1 MNKFCDINKSINVGF
16 YSSIVLMILT
26 YIILPQI
33 KNLDYTKL
41 LFLFVVFFVISTSMD
56 YFNYCY
62 TECKS
67 ISSSLKYG
75 LFTVSLI
82 YLFITLFF
90 KPSYV
95 NIVINNNE
103 IVSIILNIL
112 FLTGLHY
119 YLCDIRN
126 N

>member
-1 MNKFCDINKSINVGF
+1 MNKFCDLNKSINVGF
-16 YSSIVLMILT
+16 YSSIILMILT

-33 KNLDYTKL
+33 KQLDYTKL

-67 ISSSLKYG
+67 VTSSLKYG

-82 YLFITLFF
+82 YLFLTLFL
-90 KPSYV
+90 KPLD
-95 NIVINNNE
+95 NKIFMNNNE
-103 IVSIILNIL
+103 IVSIGLNIL

-126 N
+126 V

>member
-1 MNKFCDINKSINVGF
+1 MNKFCDINKSITVGF
-16 YSSIVLMILT
+16 YSSIILMIMT

-33 KNLDYTKL
+33 KSLEYTKL

-67 ISSSLKYG
+67 LKSSLKYG
-75 LFTVSLI
+75 VFVVLLI
-82 YLFITLFF
+82 NLFITLFLS
-90 KPSYV
+90 KS
-95 NIVINNNE
+95 INNIQIDNKL
-103 IVSIILNIL
+103 IITIGLNIILL
-112 FLTGLHY
+112 SGLHY

-126 N
+126 I

>member
-90 KPSYV
+90 KPSDV

>member
-1 MNKFCDINKSINVGF
+1 MNKFCDINKSITVGF
-16 YSSIVLMILT
+16 YSSIILMIMT
-26 YIILPQI
+26 YIILPQL
-33 KNLDYTKL
+33 KSLDYTKL

-67 ISSSLKYG
+67 IKSSMKYG
-75 LFTVSLI
+75 VFAVSLI
-82 YLFITLFF
+82 YVFITLFLS
-90 KPSYV
+90 KS
-95 NIVINNNE
+95 INNIE
-103 IVSIILNIL
+103 IDNKLITSVVLNII
-112 FLTGLHY
+112 FLSGLHY

>member
-1 MNKFCDINKSINVGF
+1 MNKFCDINKSITVGF
-16 YSSIVLMILT
+16 YSSIILMIMT

-33 KNLDYTKL
+33 KSLEYTKL

-67 ISSSLKYG
+67 LKSSLKYG
-75 LFTVSLI
+75 VFAVLLI
-82 YLFITLFF
+82 SLFISLFLS
-90 KPSYV
+90 KS
-95 NIVINNNE
+95 NNNIE
-103 IVSIILNIL
+103 NNNKLISSVVLNIIL
-112 FLTGLHY
+112 LTGLHY